1 MWTLPTV
8 AAAARGLVI
17 TLLVLLPV
25 PAASQGTGDR
35 PCDAAESCFAAAILA
50 DPGGNGTVER
60 RMARLREIQQRYPGS
75 IWARRAGLLLGMLS
89 VEQDPAEAVRFLRTA
104 QRDFPILEDYLR
116 LWKGEALLQ
125 MGDVTQAAALFESIP
140 EAVPDT
146 TLELRA
152 AYRAGEA
159 WYRAGDCPKATDWL
173 VDAVTRAAQDP
184 AAAGALLMVA
194 DCQVRAGQPEGQ
206 ATLRRVWVRY
216 PQTPAAREA
225 MDRLVNSLGP
235 EGARPSPDD
244 LYERA
249 MTYATLALHQDAAVA
264 FREFLAASAQHAK
277 RDDAQLKLGIALA
290 RLKRYEEAQ
299 TVFRDLAARPGPEG
313 ADAFLWLART
323 YLRLEQGAPLLGM
336 RQGAAA
342 RALSDEQKAALLLLI
357 ATWQQDHDQ
366 LGDALASLTDVVGL
380 EAGPTLRAEAGWR
393 IGWIQYQRGRYQE
406 AADVLQGLLAAKDRP
421 ANDVPQLLYW
431 RARSLERL
439 GQPAAAP
446 YEDLCR
452 RFPLTYYCLLA
463 QSRGG
468 TALSV
473 GVPGDNGAGQGEAE
487 GNALRRDGHYRKA
500 IELRLLGL
508 DQDAGRELAS
518 LNSRAPRDRT
528 TALELSTLLSEAGAS
543 HQALRMAR
551 LHFGDLL
558 EQSGEAVPAALWN
571 IAYPTGYLPRIRLHA
586 GARVDPYLVAAIIR
600 EESQYDPRAV
610 SRSGALGLM
619 QLLPATA
626 QTMARQQGI
635 RDVSREELFDHE
647 TNIRFGTGYLAQ
659 MLERFEGN
667 VVQAVA
673 AYNAGPAAVSGWL
686 ATHGKKDVDEF
697 VESIP
702 YQETRHYVKRVVR
715 SYREYRRLG
724 RLPCAAPSLDKVC

>member
-1 MWTLPTV
+1 MWTLPPLT
-8 AAAARGLVI
+8 AAARGAVVA
-17 TLLVLLPV
+17 LLLLLPA
-25 PAASQGTGDR
+25 PAASQAPVDR
-35 PCDAAESCFAAAILA
+35 PCDSAESCFAAAILA
-50 DPGGNGTVER
+50 DPGGNGTAER
-60 RMARLREIQQRYPGS
+60 RMVRLREIQQRYPGS
-75 IWARRAGLLLGMLS
+75 VWARRAGLLIGILS
-89 VEQDPAEAVRFLRTA
+89 VEWDPAEAVRFLRTA

-116 LWKGEALLQ
+116 LWKGEALLR
-125 MGDVTQAAALFESIP
+125 MGDVTQAAWLFESIP
-140 EAVPDT
+140 DAVPDT
-146 TLELRA
+146 ALEVRA

-159 WYRAGDCPKATDWL
+159 WYRAGDCPKAADWL
-173 VDAVTRAAQDP
+173 MDAVTRAAQDP
-184 AAAGALLMVA
+184 AAADALLMVA
-194 DCQVRAGQPEGQ
+194 DCQLRAGQPEGHG
-206 ATLRRVWVRY
+206 TLRRVWVRY
-216 PQTPAAREA
+216 PQTQAAREA
-225 MDRLVNSLGP
+225 MDRLVKSLGP
-235 EGARPSPDD
+235 EGARPSADD

-249 MTYATLALHQDAAVA
+249 MTYASLALYQEAVGA
-264 FREFLAASAQHAK
+264 FRDFLAASAPHGKQDEA
-277 RDDAQLKLGIALA
+277 RLKLGIALA

-299 TVFRDLAARPGPEG
+299 TVFRELAARPGPEG
-313 ADAFLWLART
+313 VEALLWLARV
-323 YLRLEQGAPLLGM
+323 YLRQEQGDLLLGM
-336 RQGAAA
+336 RRSAAT

-366 LGDALASLTDVVGL
+366 LDAALATLTDVIGL
-380 EAGPTLRAEAGWR
+380 EAGTTPRAEAGWR

-406 AADVLQGLLAAKDRP
+406 AADVLQGVLAGKDRS

-431 RARSLERL
+431 RARALERL
-439 GQPAAAP
+439 GDPAAAR

-463 QSRGG
+463 RSRAG
-468 TALSV
+468 AAPSV
-473 GVPGDNGAGQGEAE
+473 GAPVGNGAGQGEAE
-487 GNALRRDGHYRKA
+487 GHALRRDGHYRKA
-500 IELRLLGL
+500 IELKLLGL
-508 DQDAGRELAS
+508 DQDAGRELAA
-518 LNSRAPRDRT
+518 LNSRPPRDRT
-528 TALELSTLLSEAGAS
+528 TALELSTLLSEVGAH

-551 LHFGDLL
+551 LHFGDML

-626 QTMARQQGI
+626 QTMARQQGL

-686 ATHGKKDVDEF
+686 AKHGKKEVDEF

-702 YQETRHYVKRVVR
+702 YQETRQYVKRVVR